1 MLKSSDTGQT
11 DNSNTPTLQP
21 MGVSEILDITFSF
34 YRRHFLL
41 FLGVITFY
49 FFGSLVKHSIESF
62 LLGSD
67 LKNLVANLV
76 DMPFE
81 VVSIGG
87 IIVATTTI
95 YFGGH
100 ITSSAALKQSLR
112 HFWHL
117 LGCYLLWALPLMIP
131 VIVLFIMLIMLP
143 FAAGNLEATL
153 FIPFAVLPFSL
164 YFMVRWSFV
173 AEVFLI
179 ERTGIKD
186 AFKRSSELVRGTW
199 WRVFGILALILML
212 SAAIHYILEFS
223 LGSILILTKLA
234 GATNLEDLFQWS
246 VMETDLDSSNLFF
259 FAVMTCADLVLR
271 TLTAPI
277 WVIGVTLLYFD
288 LRIRKEGFDIE
299 LQASDSGL
307 N

>member
-1 MLKSSDTGQT
+1 MLNSSDTGQI
-11 DNSNTPTLQP
+11 DNIKAPALQP

-49 FFGSLVKHSIESF
+49 FFGSLVKHSIES
-62 LLGSD
+62 LLHGSD

-87 IIVATTTI
+87 IIVATATI

-117 LGCYLLWALPLMIP
+117 LGCCLLWVLPLMIP
-131 VIVLFIMLIMLP
+131 VIVLFVMIS
-143 FAAGNLEATL
+143 FVARNLEATL

-164 YFMVRWSFV
+164 YFIVRWSFV
-173 AEVFLI
+173 AEVCLI

-223 LGSILILTKLA
+223 LGVILILTKLA

-246 VMETDLDSSNLFF
+246 VMETDFDSSNLLFY
-259 FAVMTCADLVLR
+259 AIMTCADLMLR

-299 LQASDSGL
+299 LQANDSQL
-307 N
+307 M